1 MAYDDELRIIRELQ
15 AKAQRDMPLE
25 VELPDRGL
33 YIFQRFPRVE
43 SVSMPDN
50 RTIELHLATD
60 EDQRVV
66 VPIAADQLERLKTL
80 VDRLASTKSRP
91 R

>member
-1 MAYDDELRIIRELQ
+1 MAYDDELRIIREME
-15 AKAQRDMPLE
+15 AKAQRDVPLE
-25 VELPDRGL
+25 VQLPDRGL
-33 YIFQRFPRVE
+33 YVFQRFPQVE

-60 EDQRVV
+60 KDQRVV
-66 VPIAADQLERLKTL
+66 VPIAADQLDRLKTL
-80 VDRLASTKSRP
+80 VDHLALAKSRP